1 MEVESKMPT
10 CSFSGQKIPPGTGM
24 MYVLKDG
31 KVLWFKDSKSMKN
44 HLKLKRKPVKTR
56 WTEYYRKEH
65 NKGVKAEPA
74 VKTTAEKE
82 TKVAKKGKSAVEPAV
97 EPANA
102 APPAGEE
109 Q

>member
-1 MEVESKMPT
+1 VEVESKMPT
-10 CSFSGQKIPPGTGM
+10 CSFSGQKIPPGTGT

-56 WTEYYRKEH
+56 WTEHYRKEH
-65 NKGVKAEPA
+65 NKGVKTETA
-74 VKTTAEKE
+74 VKPAAEKE
-82 TKVAKKGKSAVEPAV
+82 TKTAKKTNAVAEPASTTS
-97 EPANA
+97 AS
-102 APPAGEE
+102 GEE